1 VRPLAQV
8 LELDTN
14 EIVTALV
21 AGQLLAAAIVADT
34 HDTAEDSVNVAQEI
48 VAEVLRRRPA

>member
-1 VRPLAQV
+1 MD
-8 LELDTN
+8 ELDTN

-21 AGQLLAAAIVADT
+21 AGLVARDEILTDPGEYSTLAAVEA
-34 HDTAEDSVNVAQEI
+34 AERI